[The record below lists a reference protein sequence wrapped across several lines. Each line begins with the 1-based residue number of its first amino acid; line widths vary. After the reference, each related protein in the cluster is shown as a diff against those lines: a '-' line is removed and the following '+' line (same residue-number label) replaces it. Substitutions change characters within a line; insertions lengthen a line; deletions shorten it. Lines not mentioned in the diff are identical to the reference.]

1 MLGNRGGPRE
11 SMSARKIPM
20 ILVGLLLLLLGAVF
34 ALQGD
39 GVVGGS
45 SLMDNNPNF
54 IYIGSLVA
62 FVGIVLAVLGI
73 WPRPMV
79 QTPSSTS
86 QKT

>member
-1 MLGNRGGPRE
+1 
-11 SMSARKIPM
+11 M
-20 ILVGLLLLLLGAVF
+20 ILVGLVLLLLGAVF
-34 ALQGD
+34 ALQGE

-73 WPRPMV
+73 WPRPVM
-79 QTPSSTS
+79 QTRTNTG
-86 QKT
+86 KHA